1 MELLKEIKT
10 LLSEIGEEGGNCFV
24 HSFTFMLLHHILP
37 STSSRHSSQAGRWLI
52 RRWMGGRGGG
62 RAIAV
67 LRTVKCGNYNQ
78 PTNPPSY
85 SPAMKF

>member
-37 STSSRHSSQAGRWLI
+37 SCHPPPAAGTAAEQ
-52 RRWMGGRGGG
+52 GVG
-62 RAIAV
+62 
-67 LRTVKCGNYNQ
+67 
-78 PTNPPSY
+78 
-85 SPAMKF
+85 